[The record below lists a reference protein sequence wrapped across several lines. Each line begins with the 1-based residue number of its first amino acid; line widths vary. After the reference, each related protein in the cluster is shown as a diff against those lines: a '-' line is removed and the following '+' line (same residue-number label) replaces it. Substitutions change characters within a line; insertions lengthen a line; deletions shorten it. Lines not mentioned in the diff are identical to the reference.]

1 MLIMNAQEAAAHFE
15 NLRKHCRTLH
25 LFYILGLM
33 VAIILLFTLGTQAAI
48 IFFAAL
54 LVVYYIVVRGSIRK
68 FTADW
73 REFCV
78 RLFTEKH
85 FGHVEYTYKADAEA
99 LPLYKSHPLAVK
111 SSKGTLL
118 ARNLATGNN
127 AGIDATFLDSTL
139 PIGEGKAIRFLV
151 GCWMGMSF
159 DTIVN
164 EPVRI
169 VKGEPIPAAE
179 ALNPCEK
186 PEGMPG
192 ECAFFT
198 PDGTLE
204 LPEDCIAP
212 LKALLEDIAHD
223 GVVELRPEGL
233 FVFLPQKLINV
244 QPPSMKTTVV
254 PQMIERIVFP
264 ELDDAYMLA
273 LRLRK

>member
-1 MLIMNAQEAAAHFE
+1 MMNAKEAAKRFE
-15 NLRKHCRTLH
+15 DQRKRCRTLH
-25 LFYILGLM
+25 LLYLLGL
-33 VAIILLFTLGTQAAI
+33 VITLGAMFLWGTKVSFI
-48 IFFAAL
+48 IFIPVLVFYFA
-54 LVVYYIVVRGSIRK
+54 VVRGSMK
-68 FTADW
+68 KYASDW

-118 ARNLATGNN
+118 ARNLATGSN

-169 VKGEPIPAAE
+169 VKGDPIPAAE

-192 ECAFFT
+192 ECAFVT